1 MAVAVVMAAVVAAA
15 AAVVMAAA
23 VAVAAV
29 VAAAAAAA
37 AAAVVA
43 AVVAAVEAVAQA
55 PEVLGNWCSF
65 HRRCPRDCSIWAVV
79 APAPIPPQE
88 AQVHQ
93 EAHRRPTQQ
102 SQCCARP
109 CPLPRYPNRL
119 IPPPT
124 FPTCSGAPPSSGVF
138 PAPSPSPSPPPPAS
152 SCGALPSSAPSS
164 AELPLVSLGS
174 SSSGGPIAAPLHRS
188 DAGHR
193 SSPVPCPDPKRPGA
207 GRRRRQRR
215 GGSRAGASPESRPWL
230 RAFFPPVRFC
240 LGCLSSQGRSR
251 WNAPLFAG
259 RGGRSRTQRQVRRA
273 VTLEA
278 QTNETQEGSGRS
290 VGTRRKNHEFVDIHI
305 RV

>member
-1 MAVAVVMAAVVAAA
+1 MGWGGVSGWVWWMVVVVVVVAFAVVVVVAVAVAVAADSEAEAEAVAVVMAVAVAVVMAAVV
-15 AAVVMAAA
+15 
-23 VAVAAV
+23 
-29 VAAAAAAA
+29 AAA

-65 HRRCPRDCSIWAVV
+65 HRRSPRDCSIWAVV
-79 APAPIPPQE
+79 APAPIQPQE

-138 PAPSPSPSPPPPAS
+138 PSPSPPPPAS

-174 SSSGGPIAAPLHRS
+174 SSSGAPIAGPLHRS

-240 LGCLSSQGRSR
+240 LGSLSSQGRSR
-251 WNAPLFAG
+251 WNAPPLCWTWRQEQDATPG
-259 RGGRSRTQRQVRRA
+259 TESRNPRGA
-273 VTLEA
+273 DE
-278 QTNETQEGSGRS
+278 
-290 VGTRRKNHEFVDIHI
+290 
-305 RV
+305 